1 MNDSA
6 ILTTATVKETDVATL
21 PTPVTSR
28 GASILLVDDV
38 VANLTLLLDVLK
50 QEGYQLRPVTD
61 GRLALRA
68 AKAQPP
74 DLILLDIDMPNLDG
88 FQVCERLKSMPETQ
102 HIPVIFLSAFDQP
115 CDNVAAFT
123 AGGVD
128 YVTKPFQVEEVLQRV
143 STHLN
148 IQALKRCLEGR
159 NQELQERNRELEKL
173 RKTQANLVHMIVHD
187 LRSPLAGVL
196 GYLELLQIAGG
207 DSLSQEIQ
215 DDVSRA
221 VEACNSANDLVS
233 CLLDIARLESAVM
246 PLNIDT
252 FDLRDVALK
261 AIKTQQSVKGQR
273 QISVRHDEEPVW
285 VRADNGLT
293 LRVIVNLLQN
303 AVRATTDDG
312 QIFITVSQETQ
323 CAKLQVKDNGRGI
336 QPEQLPKLFEKFAQ
350 ADLRHQH
357 RDSGFGIGLAF
368 CRLAMESQLGTVN
381 VESQPDHGSCFW
393 ITLPLDLD

>member
-115 CDNVAAFT
+115 CDKVAAFT